1 MVTSQQKQALA
12 SQVLDPHT
20 LEFQALQTRWR
31 CTTHHGKFCYKRQD
45 EITASEHAKLDP
57 KALSDWATAIV
68 NKTHFVDINNPPHGS
83 EWDSILN
90 PHRRKSSSIETPQQY
105 SQPAIHVHMPSR
117 SPHRSPQFS
126 HRYSTPLSP

>member
-1 MVTSQQKQALA
+1 M
-12 SQVLDPHT
+12 P
-20 LEFQALQTRWR
+20 
-31 CTTHHGKFCYKRQD
+31 
-45 EITASEHAKLDP
+45 SEHAELDP
-57 KALSDWATAIV
+57 KALSDWTTAIV

-90 PHRRKSSSIETPQQY
+90 PRRSKSGSIEIPQQY

-126 HRYSTPLSP
+126 HRYLTPLSPCTPTIKRRFEPILSSPILLEHESWAEFEME